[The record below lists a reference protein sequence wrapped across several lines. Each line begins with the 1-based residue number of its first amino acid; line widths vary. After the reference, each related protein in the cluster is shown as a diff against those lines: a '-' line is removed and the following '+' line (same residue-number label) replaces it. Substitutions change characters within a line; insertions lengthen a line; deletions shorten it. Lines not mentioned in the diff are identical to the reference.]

1 MSSVQVF
8 SPSNELRQKMKS
20 LKKSRKRQQTNNKS
34 KEVLNWDDIDVVAA
48 DDVGEKREH
57 QESIQEF
64 VQESRV
70 KSKYMLQELRSM
82 KWGDLDDLSD
92 DELGCDIISW

>member
-1 MSSVQVF
+1 MSPIQEF
-8 SPSNELRQKMKS
+8 YPSNELRQKMKS

-34 KEVLNWDDIDVVAA
+34 KEVQHWDDIDNIVVA
-48 DDVGEKREH
+48 DVDEREH
-57 QESIQEF
+57 QESTQEF

-70 KSKYMLQELRSM
+70 KTKYMLQELRSM
-82 KWGDLDDLSD
+82 KWGDLDELSE